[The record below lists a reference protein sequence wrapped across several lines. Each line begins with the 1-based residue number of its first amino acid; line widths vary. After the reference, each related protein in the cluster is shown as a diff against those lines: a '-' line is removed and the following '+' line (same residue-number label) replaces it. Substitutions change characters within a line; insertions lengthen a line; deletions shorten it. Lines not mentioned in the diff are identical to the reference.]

1 MPKKRVSSHDNIY
14 SASVCCF
21 FTVQPFGSSGS
32 SVWPPLS
39 ACIAACGRSS
49 GDFLS
54 ASAGESSGHI
64 SRCNDALNS
73 MTFVVVFFCCFFS
86 PYMYVFY
93 VWSRCNLMIQP
104 NISQGIYMF
113 ELLKSKIISNLF
125 AQFLFIK
132 FNKDACCTITPP
144 WKQKSSYKYLNTH
157 YTYSMMNGLRI
168 FFFFFFQQCGLSS
181 CFLFLLYTL
190 FSCVC
195 RPNDTWLT

>member
-39 ACIAACGRSS
+39 ACTAACGHSS

-64 SRCNDALNS
+64 SRCDDALNS
-73 MTFVVVFFCCFFS
+73 MTFGFFFLSIHVCFLCLVEVQLDDS
-86 PYMYVFY
+86 TKYQSGY
-93 VWSRCNLMIQP
+93 
-104 NISQGIYMF
+104 IYMF
-113 ELLKSKIISNLF
+113 ELLKSKINSNLF

-157 YTYSMMNGLRI
+157 YTYSMMNSLGT
-168 FFFFFFQQCGLSS
+168 FFLYFFQQCGLSS

-190 FSCVC
+190 FSFVC

>member
-39 ACIAACGRSS
+39 ACTAACGRSS

-64 SRCNDALNS
+64 SRCDDALNS
-73 MTFVVVFFCCFFS
+73 MTFGFFFLSILVCFLCLVEVQLDDS
-86 PYMYVFY
+86 TKYQSGY
-93 VWSRCNLMIQP
+93 
-104 NISQGIYMF
+104 IYMF
-113 ELLKSKIISNLF
+113 ELLKSKINSNLF

-157 YTYSMMNGLRI
+157 YTYSMMNSLGT
-168 FFFFFFQQCGLSS
+168 FFLYFFQQCGLSS

-190 FSCVC
+190 FSFVC

>member
-64 SRCNDALNS
+64 SRCDDALNS
-73 MTFVVVFFCCFFS
+73 MTFVFCFFFFS

-113 ELLKSKIISNLF
+113 ELLKSKINSNLF

-157 YTYSMMNGLRI
+157 YTYSMMHGLGTFFFI
-168 FFFFFFQQCGLSS
+168 FFSAMRIEQLFPVSSVHPFFLCLQ
-181 CFLFLLYTL
+181 TK
-190 FSCVC
+190 
-195 RPNDTWLT
+195 

>member
-39 ACIAACGRSS
+39 ACTAACGRSS

-64 SRCNDALNS
+64 SRCDDALNS
-73 MTFVVVFFCCFFS
+73 MTFGFFFLSIHVCFLCLVEVQLDDS
-86 PYMYVFY
+86 TKYQSGYIY
-93 VWSRCNLMIQP
+93 
-104 NISQGIYMF
+104 IYMF
-113 ELLKSKIISNLF
+113 ELLKSKINSNLF

-157 YTYSMMNGLRI
+157 YTYSMMNSLGTFFFI
-168 FFFFFFQQCGLSS
+168 FFSAMRIEQLFPVSSVHPFFFCLQ
-181 CFLFLLYTL
+181 TK
-190 FSCVC
+190 
-195 RPNDTWLT
+195 

>member
-32 SVWPPLS
+32 SVWPPLL
-39 ACIAACGRSS
+39 ACTAACGRSS

-64 SRCNDALNS
+64 SRCDDALNS
-73 MTFVVVFFCCFFS
+73 MTFGVFFLSIHVCFLCLVEVQLDDS
-86 PYMYVFY
+86 TKYQSGY
-93 VWSRCNLMIQP
+93 
-104 NISQGIYMF
+104 IYMF
-113 ELLKSKIISNLF
+113 ELLKSKINSNLF

-157 YTYSMMNGLRI
+157 YTYSMMNSLGT
-168 FFFFFFQQCGLSS
+168 FFLYFFQQCGLSS

-190 FSCVC
+190 FSFVC

>member
-1 MPKKRVSSHDNIY
+1 MPKKRVSSHNNIY

-39 ACIAACGRSS
+39 ACTAACGRSS

-64 SRCNDALNS
+64 SRCDDALNS
-73 MTFVVVFFCCFFS
+73 MTFGFFFLSIHVCFLCLVEVQLDDS
-86 PYMYVFY
+86 TKYQSGY
-93 VWSRCNLMIQP
+93 
-104 NISQGIYMF
+104 IYMF
-113 ELLKSKIISNLF
+113 ELLKSKINSNLF

-157 YTYSMMNGLRI
+157 YTYSMMNSLGT
-168 FFFFFFQQCGLSS
+168 FFLYFFQQCGLSS

-190 FSCVC
+190 FSFVC

>member
-1 MPKKRVSSHDNIY
+1 MPKKRVSSHNNIY

-39 ACIAACGRSS
+39 ACTAACGRSS

-64 SRCNDALNS
+64 SRCDDALNS
-73 MTFVVVFFCCFFS
+73 MTFGFFFS
-86 PYMYVFY
+86 PFMYVFY

-113 ELLKSKIISNLF
+113 ELLKSKINSNLF

-157 YTYSMMNGLRI
+157 YTYSMMNSLGT
-168 FFFFFFQQCGLSS
+168 FFLYFFQQCGLSS
-181 CFLFLLYTL
+181 CFLFLLYTF
-190 FSCVC
+190 FSFVC

>member
-39 ACIAACGRSS
+39 ACTAACGRSS

-64 SRCNDALNS
+64 SRCDDALNS
-73 MTFVVVFFCCFFS
+73 MTFGFFFLSIHVCFLCLVEVQLDDS
-86 PYMYVFY
+86 TKYQSGY
-93 VWSRCNLMIQP
+93 
-104 NISQGIYMF
+104 IYMF
-113 ELLKSKIISNLF
+113 ELLKSKINSNLF

-157 YTYSMMNGLRI
+157 YTYSMMNSLGT
-168 FFFFFFQQCGLSS
+168 FFLYFFQQCGLSS

-190 FSCVC
+190 FSFVC

>member
-39 ACIAACGRSS
+39 ACTAACGRSS

-64 SRCNDALNS
+64 SRCDDALNS
-73 MTFVVVFFCCFFS
+73 MTFGFFFLSIHVCFLCLVEVQLDDS
-86 PYMYVFY
+86 TKYQSGY
-93 VWSRCNLMIQP
+93 
-104 NISQGIYMF
+104 IYMF
-113 ELLKSKIISNLF
+113 ELLKSKINSNLF

-157 YTYSMMNGLRI
+157 YTYSMMNSLGT
-168 FFFFFFQQCGLSS
+168 FFLYFFQQCGLSS

-190 FSCVC
+190 FSFVC
-195 RPNDTWLT
+195 RPNDAWLT

>member
-39 ACIAACGRSS
+39 ACTAACGRSS

-73 MTFVVVFFCCFFS
+73 MTFGFFFLSIHVCFLCLVEVQLDDS
-86 PYMYVFY
+86 TKYQSGY
-93 VWSRCNLMIQP
+93 
-104 NISQGIYMF
+104 IYMF
-113 ELLKSKIISNLF
+113 ELLKSKINSNLF

-157 YTYSMMNGLRI
+157 YTYSMMNSLGT
-168 FFFFFFQQCGLSS
+168 FFLYFFQQCGLSS

-190 FSCVC
+190 FSFVC

>member
-39 ACIAACGRSS
+39 ACTAACGRSS

-64 SRCNDALNS
+64 SRCDDALNS
-73 MTFVVVFFCCFFS
+73 MTFGVFFLSIHVCFLCLVEVQLDDS
-86 PYMYVFY
+86 TKYQSGY
-93 VWSRCNLMIQP
+93 
-104 NISQGIYMF
+104 IYMF
-113 ELLKSKIISNLF
+113 ELLKSKINSNLF

-157 YTYSMMNGLRI
+157 YTYSMMNSLGT
-168 FFFFFFQQCGLSS
+168 FFLYFFQQCGLSS

-190 FSCVC
+190 FSFVC